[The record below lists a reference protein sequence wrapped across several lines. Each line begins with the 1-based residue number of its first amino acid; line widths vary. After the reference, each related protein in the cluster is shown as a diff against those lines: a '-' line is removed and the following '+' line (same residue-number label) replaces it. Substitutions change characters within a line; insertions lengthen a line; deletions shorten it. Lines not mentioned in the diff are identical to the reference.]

1 VKLRRPKHP
10 ERVAIIAVVLLI
22 VVNVAII
29 GTRSEVRGNPSSPQ
43 RSSAILDLSPQ
54 EGEHIIPQAP
64 IVVSLQDIYTGQLSI
79 DGRLIP
85 LDQVTVRHPNLF
97 ELTFQPGAA
106 TDIRA
111 FAPGPHIATIEYWP
125 ETKTYEE
132 AKAARVL
139 GSYSWPFNV
148 G

>member
-1 VKLRRPKHP
+1 MKLRRPAHP

-22 VVNVAII
+22 VVNAAII
-29 GTRSEVRGNPSSPQ
+29 GTRSEVRGTPTKE
-43 RSSAILDLSPQ
+43 RSSAILDLNPQ

-64 IVVSLQDIYTGQLSI
+64 IVVSLKDTYTGQLSI

-85 LDQVTVRHPNLF
+85 LDQVTVRNPNF
-97 ELTFQPGAA
+97 YELTFQPSPAH
-106 TDIRA
+106 DIRE
-111 FAPGPHIATIEYWP
+111 FAPGPHTATIEYWP

-132 AKAARVL
+132 AQATRQL
-139 GSYSWPFNV
+139 GTYTWPFNV